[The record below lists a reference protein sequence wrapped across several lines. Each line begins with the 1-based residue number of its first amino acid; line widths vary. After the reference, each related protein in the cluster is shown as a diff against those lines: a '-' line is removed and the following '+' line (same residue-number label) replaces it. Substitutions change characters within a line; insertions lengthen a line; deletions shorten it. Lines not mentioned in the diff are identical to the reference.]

1 MSQAPAKME
10 SSIWQSV
17 LRIGL
22 LWGTVAVYLSL
33 VGMVETFAKREIILG
48 VISLGHTLLLLTG
61 LGAGYQAA
69 RRRADSTVF
78 TVGRGI
84 LAGLTVGVVISAFVV
99 LGNRINLR
107 AVFISA
113 SPGLFSVL
121 SFDRGISGVPWVVLA
136 GAAAG
141 TIGALASLIP
151 VRIRRPVAV
160 GVTAALV
167 VGLFQELEQLLLAE
181 GGVRTAIRELL
192 FTADGLSLQG
202 AIIVSVVA
210 GAIAV
215 TRAQWTTAA
224 RRRLKPLPRARGRRL
239 RILAFILAGAGV
251 LVVPL
256 VAGSFLSQVLVM
268 VGLFTLMGLG
278 LNLEVGFAGL
288 LDLGFVAFF
297 AIGAYT
303 VGVLTTTGRLNV
315 GHLTFWAAV
324 PIAVVVTLIAGVLFG
339 VPILRIRGDYL
350 AIATLGFG
358 EITRLL
364 VLSDFL
370 RPWLGG
376 SQGVLDIPKPL
387 LGTFEFKAPE
397 QLFYLSLVSSAL
409 VVFVAM
415 RLRDSR
421 LGRAWMAMREDEDVA
436 EAMGIN
442 LVNVKLLAYGL
453 GAAFAGLG
461 GAIFAV
467 MLGSVFPHSFSLLIS
482 INVLAL
488 IIVGGMGSL
497 PGVVVGALF
506 LVGLPEVLREFSEF
520 RFLVYGA
527 VLILMMQLRP
537 EGLWPAAAV
546 KRELHATSEPSPVAE
561 AALAEAKGSDG

>member
-22 LWGTVAVYLSL
+22 LWGTVVVYLSL
-33 VGMVETFAKREIILG
+33 VGMVETFAKREIISG

-202 AIIVSVVA
+202 AIIVFVVA

-324 PIAVVVTLIAGVLFG
+324 PIAVVVTLIAGVFFG